1 VLINEGHLGI
11 YARWIR
17 MLNGKS
23 LYNVEDFL
31 SKVTEET
38 DKDETNQEWKGDD
51 TNDDAAT
58 KSKQENQA

>member
-1 VLINEGHLGI
+1 MVKVCT
-11 YARWIR
+11 
-17 MLNGKS
+17 MLKIFS
-23 LYNVEDFL
+23 
-31 SKVTEET
+31 TEET

>member
-1 VLINEGHLGI
+1 MVKVCTI
-11 YARWIR
+11 
-17 MLNGKS
+17 
-23 LYNVEDFL
+23 EDFL